1 MDAASA
7 PELESPKMAQR
18 IETTLETAVARAEL
32 GNAPPLLSA
41 AVRHALFSGGARVRP
56 QLTLAIAAAC
66 GDDRPEL
73 ADAAAAAIEM
83 LHCASLAHDDLP
95 CFDNAATRRGK
106 PSVHALYGA
115 PLAVLAGDALIVMAF
130 EVLGWA
136 GLEAPARLP
145 PLIATIARGV
155 GMPTGIV
162 AGQAWESEPA
172 TPVAAY
178 HSAKT
183 GALFVATTMSGA
195 IAAGA
200 DPLPWRT
207 LGERLGSAYQV
218 ADDLADAVL
227 TEADLGKPAGQ
238 DAALGRPS
246 AVTELGVMGA
256 YHLLKSL
263 VGEAV
268 ASIPPCAGAQTL
280 RDLVQLQATRLA
292 PKQLSRF
299 AA

>member
-1 MDAASA
+1 
-7 PELESPKMAQR
+7 MAQR
-18 IETTLETAVARAEL
+18 VEIALDAAVARAEL

-56 QLTLAIAAAC
+56 QLALAIAGAC
-66 GDDRPEL
+66 GDDQPAL

-130 EVLGWA
+130 DTLACA
-136 GLEAPARLP
+136 GASAPARLP
-145 PLIATIARGV
+145 PLLATVARGV
-155 GMPTGIV
+155 GMPAGIV

-172 TPVAAY
+172 APVEAY

-183 GALFVATTMSGA
+183 GALFVAAAMSGA

-227 TEADLGKPAGQ
+227 TEADLGKPTGQ
-238 DAALGRPS
+238 DAALGRPTL
-246 AVTELGVMGA
+246 VTELGLMGA
-256 YHLLKSL
+256 YHRLQDL

-268 ASIPPCAGAQTL
+268 DSIPACDGAQAL
-280 RDLVQLQATRLA
+280 RDLVRLQATRLA
-292 PKQLSRF
+292 PKSLTRS